1 MRGLDIAE
9 KLPIMIE
16 IAFVLTR
23 KRARFI
29 FSPSS
34 RTYKFEFTFLFFLSS
49 LCRVFISRGEGE
61 GRGRARYAARLRYVN
76 HEIYASLE
84 IDGFSPRYRKDAP
97 GKISRKFRQS
107 IYAIHQFLFFLFH
120 LLFLFLRQSFKN
132 HDYR

>member
-29 FSPSS
+29 FPPRRGHTNSNL
-34 RTYKFEFTFLFFLSS
+34 LFFSS
-49 LCRVFISRGEGE
+49 CPRSVAFFISRGEGE

-97 GKISRKFRQS
+97 RKISRKFRQS